1 MAIKCPYCEYEGDYP
16 FSVHSVHCDEC
27 GKKFYLGGSEGQH
40 PIKEE
45 DKGDFLVE
53 CLVVAAIVIML
64 FSCKVNGFGG

>member
-1 MAIKCPYCEYEGDYP
+1 MAIKCPYCEYECDYP

-27 GKKFYLGGSEGQH
+27 GKKFYLGSEDLD

-53 CLVVAAIVIML
+53 CLVIVAIVIML
-64 FSCKVNGFGG
+64 FSCKINGFSG